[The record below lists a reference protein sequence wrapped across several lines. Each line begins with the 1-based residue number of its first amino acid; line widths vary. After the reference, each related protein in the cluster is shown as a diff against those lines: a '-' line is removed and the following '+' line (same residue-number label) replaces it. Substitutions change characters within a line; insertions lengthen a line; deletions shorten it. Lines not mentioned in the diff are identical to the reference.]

1 MLSSREAAG
10 GGELGAEA
18 GDPRTPKQKEGA
30 EGSGVGAFHKQAAR
44 PRHKPQRCPKAQTHG
59 VGCDLIWDESGDGRE
74 HIRGR
79 PPPRPLQSRLLPPRA
94 EVLPPPPPRPERR
107 AALTC
112 WTELFS
118 GTANSSFSFGV
129 FTVTFM
135 ILGSAGAA
143 AAGAPAPSAAAALS
157 WELGGPPLSPLS
169 AMAAAAVTQEGAGER
184 GGARRR
190 HSRLARATENT
201 GRAALVATGA
211 GPRAAGRGAGCG
223 LRCRPGSAVR
233 QPPFRRGSVAA
244 TSAAAAAS
252 SSPPLPNV
260 PPPARR
266 RARRV
271 MRLAASPSHAQ
282 PAALRVLAALCS
294 LSRSMA
300 QIVGTAREKD

>member
-1 MLSSREAAG
+1 MLSCGEAAG

-18 GDPRTPKQKEGA
+18 GGPWTPEQKEGA
-30 EGSGVGAFHKQAAR
+30 EGSGVGAFYKQAAR
-44 PRHKPQRCPKAQTHG
+44 PRHKPQRCPKAQIHG
-59 VGCDLIWDESGDGRE
+59 VGCDLIWDEPGDSRE
-74 HIRGR
+74 HLRGR
-79 PPPRPLQSRLLPPRA
+79 PPPRPLQSRLLQPRA
-94 EVLPPPPPRPERR
+94 VLPPPPPRPQRR

-135 ILGSAGAA
+135 ILGSAETA
-143 AAGAPAPSAAAALS
+143 AAGEPAPSAAAALS

-201 GRAALVATGA
+201 GRAALVSTGA

-233 QPPFRRGSVAA
+233 QPPFRRGLVAA

-271 MRLAASPSHAQ
+271 MRLAASPSHSQ
-282 PAALRVLAALCS
+282 PAPLQVPAALCS

-300 QIVGTAREKD
+300 QIVRTARGKD